1 MAQNELQIIL
11 SAKTAG
17 IEKSLQD
24 ADNRVRRTAKGI
36 ASYLNDS
43 GDGAKSLQDALEG
56 VEFGGLADGAK
67 SAAKDVRGA
76 FDKAGDDLKASFAK
90 AGDSSF
96 EPAVNGA
103 KSAVKEFAAE
113 AKKSFGEAGAAAN
126 KAKSDIG
133 GVGSSL
139 SELSNGIKNLSFN
152 EALGQAGE
160 FAQKLAD
167 ASNAALGTV
176 KESADGMRDF
186 ERSIKAAFTTLG
198 DQKTIIQAGKD
209 IRKTFGDAFE
219 FDGIA
224 EGAQAFTKFGASA
237 TEAAADLNRAA
248 KVARAD
254 GKEIANT
261 SEILAEAFSKD
272 AFDAGIGERIR
283 GELGI
288 GGAALE
294 KYGAKVD
301 ANKQLI
307 LEGIPAQDA
316 FRVALRR
323 LIDESERYGGVA
335 QRTSDGLTKLQQ
347 EQDKL
352 SQSAG
357 EAYNDFRELASGP
370 LTKLLE
376 LVNELPDGFKGLG
389 LALGLTAGPA
399 INLATQMAQ
408 LYTAGKLLT
417 GGFAAVGTAT
427 AAAGTAVAGS
437 TSLMATGAAEATA
450 AFTAAQGGAEVA
462 AVAAGGLA
470 TGIAAVG
477 AAAIVAAIG
486 VNEYNKGVIDAE
498 QAQSDLLDT
507 QSLAA
512 VRYKDLGN
520 IQRKSA
526 ADLIAE
532 ADALE
537 DNGQRRAQYSK
548 DILAYQQ
555 KVDNAREAGDK
566 QAEASAQKEL
576 DLLEAARSAS
586 DARVTEEENNEAAVV
601 NARKKAYDESAKF
614 MEDYYARVKA
624 EREKRAQEEEEA
636 ERGRLERLKALLE
649 EEAALKKSA
658 IALDRDGLSVNDSK
672 IAALEKQ
679 LDAGKD
685 VVKAISDEVKARAAA
700 EKKLLDQEAAL
711 DRISIKQ
718 KANADAA
725 NEPDKGNREKIYAN
739 AGERESQLNRKLAA
753 DKAKIDAAADGRA
766 KEATAKRAAQV
777 KAAADKASKDAK
789 EAAKKQAEDEAQ
801 LVEIVTE
808 ARAKSAEEAKTAA
821 EERLQKLKDETAEL
835 EKQLEIIKGG
845 ADEKKKQQGF
855 DSTIQGGAQ
864 SVADAFGTN
873 ASGFGESRKAR
884 TPDGASAADIQAK
897 IQRNKAEQFRQERD
911 LRATAAP
918 AGPPLPSAADLAMV
932 AKLDQLL
939 KLGQS
944 FASGVNRPSNTGAA
958 FSRGANRTDGI
969 SN

>member
-1 MAQNELQIIL
+1 MAENRLEIIL
-11 SAKTAG
+11 SAKTTG
-17 IEKSLQD
+17 IEKSLADVD
-24 ADNRVRRTAKGI
+24 ARVRKTAKGI
-36 ASYLNDS
+36 SGYLSDS
-43 GDGAKSLQDALEG
+43 GDGAKELQDALKG
-56 VEFGGLADGAK
+56 VEFGTLADGAK

-76 FDKAGDDLKASFAK
+76 FDKTGDDLKASFAK

-113 AKKSFGEAGAAAN
+113 AKKGFAEAGAAAD

-133 GVGSSL
+133 GVDSSL
-139 SELSNGIKNLSFN
+139 SELSAGIKNLNFN
-152 EALGQAGE
+152 EALGQAGD

-186 ERSIKAAFTTLG
+186 ERSIKAAFVTLG

-209 IRKTFGDAFE
+209 IRKTFGEDIKFE
-219 FDGIA
+219 GIA

-237 TEAAADLNRAA
+237 KQAAADLNRAA

-307 LEGIPAQDA
+307 LEGIPAQEA
-316 FRVALRR
+316 FRVALRKF
-323 LIDESERYGGVA
+323 IDESERYGGVA
-335 QRTSDGLTKLQQ
+335 QRTSDGVTKLQQ

-357 EAYNDFRELASGP
+357 EAFNNFRDLAAGP
-370 LTKLLE
+370 LTKLLQ
-376 LVNELPDGFKGLG
+376 LVNELPDGVKGLG
-389 LALGLTAGPA
+389 LALGLAAGPA
-399 INLATQMAQ
+399 LGLAAQ
-408 LYTAGKLLT
+408 LAQVYTAGKILT
-417 GGFAAVGTAT
+417 GGLTAISAASAT
-427 AAAGTAVAGS
+427 AGTAVAGS

-450 AFTAAQGGAEVA
+450 AFTAAQGGATA
-462 AVAAGGLA
+462 AATAAGGLA
-470 TGIAAVG
+470 VGIAAVG
-477 AAAIVAAIG
+477 AAAIVAAVG

-532 ADALE
+532 AAAIE

-548 DILAYQQ
+548 DLLAYQQ
-555 KVDNAREAGDK
+555 KVDDAREAGDK

-601 NARKKAYDESAKF
+601 AFRKKAYDESAKF
-614 MEDYYARVKA
+614 MEDYTAKA
-624 EREKRAQEEEEA
+624 KVEAEKRAAAEEEA
-636 ERGRLERLKALLE
+636 ERGRIERLKALLE
-649 EEAALKKSA
+649 EEAALKRSS

-685 VVKAISDEVKARAAA
+685 VTKQIGEEVQARAAA

-711 DRISIKQ
+711 DRIAIKQ

-725 NEPDKGNREKIYAN
+725 AEPDKANREKIYAN
-739 AGERESQLNRKLAA
+739 AGEREAQLNRKLAA

-766 KEATAKRAAQV
+766 KEANAKRAAQV
-777 KAAADKASKDAK
+777 KATADKAAKDAK
-789 EAAKKQAEDEAQ
+789 EAAKKQAEDESQ

-835 EKQLEIIKGG
+835 EKQLEIRKA
-845 ADEKKKQQGF
+845 ADDDKKKQGF

-864 SVADAFGTN
+864 SVADAFGKN
-873 ASGFGESRKAR
+873 SSGFGESRKTR
-884 TPDGASAADIQAK
+884 TPDGQSATDIQAK
-897 IQRNKAEQFRQERD
+897 ISRNKAEQFKQEKD
-911 LRATAAP
+911 LRALSTP
-918 AGPPLPSAADLAMV
+918 AGPPLPSTADLAMV

-944 FASGVNRPSNTGAA
+944 FFSASNRPNNTGAA
-958 FSRGANRTDGI
+958 FSRSANRTDGI